1 MKLNMVKDHHAIG
14 MNGAILGAKSLS
26 RTDPDIQ

>member
-14 MNGAILGAKSLS
+14 MNGDILGAESLS
-26 RTDPDIQ
+26 RIDPGIQ